1 VYNKRLA
8 ACLLGGGISA
18 LVCLIGAQI
27 IHGNPPISW
36 ETVSYTMANR
46 VLLGFII
53 GLSAWQL
60 YYLVHGALLGLIV
73 SLSVSIAFVARPM
86 DFFLYTAAGVIYGV
100 FIEFLS
106 TRIFRAP
113 MMRPYAP

>member
-1 VYNKRLA
+1 MYSKRLG
-8 ACLLGGGISA
+8 ACLLGGAVSA

-53 GLSAWQL
+53 GLSAWHL
-60 YYLVHGALLGLIV
+60 HYLLHGALLGLIV
-73 SLSVSIAFVARPM
+73 SLSISIAFVARPM
-86 DFFLYTAAGVIYGV
+86 DFALYTAAGVVYGL
-100 FIEFLS
+100 FIEFFA